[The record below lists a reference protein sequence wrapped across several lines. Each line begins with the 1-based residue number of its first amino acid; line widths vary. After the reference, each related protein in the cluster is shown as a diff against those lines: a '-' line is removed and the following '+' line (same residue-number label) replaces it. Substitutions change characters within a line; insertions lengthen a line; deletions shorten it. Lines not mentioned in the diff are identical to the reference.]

1 MVIGDARRRMNDA
14 LDRSTSVLIL
24 GSSRDVRAL
33 AADLSEEFD
42 VTLVS
47 DQPEIVSA
55 ARVDGIEAHEAALD
69 SGTDL
74 AALDLTADAAVVT
87 AVRDRTNLL
96 VTQFLRT
103 RGEVSR
109 IVVRVND
116 PAREDVF
123 TGPDVE
129 TICSADV
136 LAPAIRTALG
146 EAT

>member
-55 ARVDGIEAHEAALD
+55 AHADGIEAHEAALD

-109 IVVRVND
+109 IVVRLND
-116 PAREDVF
+116 PEREDAF
-123 TGPDVE
+123 AELGVE
-129 TICSADV
+129 TICPAEV
-136 LAPAIRTALG
+136 LTPEIRATLE
-146 EAT
+146 EA

>member
-55 ARVDGIEAHEAALD
+55 AHADGIEAHEAALD

-109 IVVRVND
+109 IVVRLND
-116 PAREDVF
+116 PEREDAF
-123 TGPDVE
+123 AELGVE
-129 TICSADV
+129 TLCPAEV
-136 LAPAIRTALG
+136 LTPEIRATLE
-146 EAT
+146 EA

>member
-47 DQPEIVSA
+47 DQPEIVRA
-55 ARVDGIEAHEAALD
+55 AHVDGIEAHEAALD

-109 IVVRVND
+109 IVVRLND
-116 PAREDVF
+116 PEREDAF
-123 TGPDVE
+123 AELGVE
-129 TICSADV
+129 TICPAEV
-136 LAPAIRTALG
+136 LTPEIRAALE
-146 EAT
+146 EA

>member
-1 MVIGDARRRMNDA
+1 MNDA

-47 DQPEIVSA
+47 DQPEIVRA
-55 ARVDGIEAHEAALD
+55 AHVDGIEAHEAALD

-87 AVRDRTNLL
+87 AVRDKTNLL

-109 IVVRVND
+109 IVVRLND
-116 PAREDVF
+116 PEREDAF
-123 TGPDVE
+123 AELGVE
-129 TICSADV
+129 TICPAEV
-136 LAPAIRTALG
+136 LTPEIRATLE
-146 EAT
+146 EA

>member
-109 IVVRVND
+109 IVVRLND
-116 PAREDVF
+116 PEREDAF
-123 TGPDVE
+123 AELGVE
-129 TICSADV
+129 TICPTEV
-136 LAPAIRTALG
+136 LTPEIRAALE
-146 EAT
+146 EA